1 MGNRKGHM
9 QHMEQHD
16 GMVTLKFEVPT
27 RGLLGYQ
34 SEFMTQTKGLGL
46 LFSKFLEYR
55 KHVGDLKIRK
65 CGVLISKETCKSIA
79 YALDNL
85 QERGNLFIG
94 PGIDI
99 YEGQIIGENSRE
111 EDMVVN
117 PAKSKKLTN
126 MRASGSDD
134 SVMLTPPVKMSLEQY
149 LSFIDD
155 TELVECT
162 PKSIRIRKI
171 ILSESDRKR
180 NF

>member
-1 MGNRKGHM
+1 MPYP
-9 QHMEQHD
+9 QVLD
-16 GMVTLKFEVPT
+16 
-27 RGLLGYQ
+27 
-34 SEFMTQTKGLGL
+34 
-46 LFSKFLEYR
+46 YR
-55 KHVGDLKIRK
+55 KHTGDIKVRK

-85 QERGNLFIG
+85 QDRGRLFIG
-94 PGIDI
+94 PGVDI

-117 PAKSKKLTN
+117 PSKSKKLTN

-134 SVMLTPPVKMSLEQY
+134 SVILTPPLKMSLEQY

-155 TELVECT
+155 SELVECT
-162 PKSIRIRKI
+162 PKSIRVRKI

-180 NF
+180 SH

>member
-1 MGNRKGHM
+1 
-9 QHMEQHD
+9 
-16 GMVTLKFEVPT
+16 
-27 RGLLGYQ
+27 
-34 SEFMTQTKGLGL
+34 MTQTKGLGL
-46 LFSKFLEYR
+46 IFNKFLEYR
-55 KHVGDLKIRK
+55 KYVGDIRVRK

-85 QERGNLFIG
+85 QERGRLFIG
-94 PGIDI
+94 PGVEI

-117 PAKSKKLTN
+117 PSKSKKLTN

-134 SVMLTPPVKMSLEQY
+134 SVILTPPLKMSLEQY

-162 PKSIRIRKI
+162 PKSIRVRKI
-171 ILSESDRKR
+171 VLNESDRKR